1 MVLEGYDWE
10 MGIRSTVTKEM
21 TTDRACCRPCMMLH
35 EVSLSP
41 FIYRMLPG
49 FLASSQTWRVL
60 RTVQSCRCEDVH
72 KRTL

>member
-1 MVLEGYDWE
+1 MT
-10 MGIRSTVTKEM
+10 TVTKAM
-21 TTDRACCRPCMMLH
+21 TTDKARCSWPCMMLH

-60 RTVQSCRCEDVH
+60 RTVQSCRREDAH
-72 KRTL
+72 KEPRDFFKV